1 MRSGSAR
8 KAWIAS
14 LAVALGCLLVAPS
27 AQAAIGF
34 GPGLSAQPAD
44 VQAGANSDFT
54 IDIPFTGSGAN
65 DSVRDLTVH
74 LPPGLIG
81 NPTATPLCT
90 LAQFQAGTEGSCPDA
105 SQVGEV
111 TVNASVDLLGLGIA
125 PLPLPTPIT
134 GTIYN
139 MEPQA
144 GEPARFGIVLKS
156 LPFDIPLLGDFV
168 LPPIKQQSGVAV
180 REDDL
185 GLDTVLNDIPN
196 TAEVIRVGPLPP
208 VTADIQITSQTLTL
222 FGVIGGKGFMRNPT
236 SCKEHVV
243 GFDATDHSDE
253 SATGQATFTTTG
265 CGNLDFSPELTGSIG
280 APGRTEPATKPPL
293 TTVIEQAANEAG
305 LRRAQVILPPGVT
318 ADAVELGNTCSTP
331 QFQASQCPA
340 NTIVGSA
347 VAQSPLLTAPL
358 AGDVSIVEPLQPGG
372 LPNLGVDL
380 KGPLALQLR
389 GDFVLTPGPGNVF
402 EGLPDIPISRF
413 ELVFNQDKLI
423 ITTRDLCE
431 PPVPAFHAD
440 FEGHNGATVS
450 GDFPVDVVG
459 CNGTGAGDP
468 TAKVKLTRSR
478 SEHPRLKAKV
488 RAGLANLKQ
497 FKLKLPRQLKLG
509 KKKAFKRGAKA
520 TDGSKV
526 GGRKRKAKVTAGD
539 DGATQLKLRVKGKGV
554 DRVKSI
560 KKGKKLRFTITAK
573 DVDGEKTKIKAK
585 AKAR

>member
-14 LAVALGCLLVAPS
+14 LAVALGFLVAAPS
-27 AQAAIGF
+27 SQAAIGF

-44 VQAGANSDFT
+44 TQAGANSDFT
-54 IDIPFTGSGAN
+54 IDMPFTGSGAD

-90 LAQFQAGTEGSCPDA
+90 LAEFQAGSEGSCPDA

-111 TVNASVDLLGLGIA
+111 TVNASLDVLGIPVA
-125 PLPLPTPIT
+125 LPTPIT
-134 GTIYN
+134 GSIYN
-139 MEPQA
+139 LEPQP

-156 LPFDIPLLGDFV
+156 LPFDIPVLGDFV

-265 CGNLDFSPELTGSIG
+265 CDKLPFSPELTGSIG

-293 TTVIEQAANEAG
+293 ITVIEQASNEAG
-305 LRRAQVILPPGVT
+305 LERAQVILPPGVS
-318 ADAVELGNTCSTP
+318 ADATVLNNVCPTP
-331 QFQASQCPA
+331 QFQASACPA
-340 NTIVGSA
+340 STIIGSA
-347 VAQSPLLTAPL
+347 TAQSPLLTTPL
-358 AGDVSIVEPLQPGG
+358 SGQVAIVEPLTPGG

-389 GDFVLTPGPGNVF
+389 GDFILTPGPGNVF

-413 ELVFNQDKLI
+413 ELRFDADKLVL
-423 ITTRDLCE
+423 TTRDLCE
-431 PPVPAFHAD
+431 PPVPALHAD
-440 FEGHNGATVS
+440 FEGHNGATLS
-450 GDFPVDVVG
+450 GDFPVEVVG
-459 CNGTGAGDP
+459 CDGTGSGDP

-478 SEHPRLKAKV
+478 SNHPRIKAKV
-488 RAGLANLKQ
+488 RAGLTNLKQ
-497 FKLKLPRQLKLG
+497 FKVKLPRQLRFAKG
-509 KKKAFKRGAKA
+509 RDFKRGAKA
-520 TDGSKV
+520 SGGSKV
-526 GGRKRKAKVTAGD
+526 GGGKRKAKVTAAAE
-539 DGATQLKLRVKGKGV
+539 GATKLKLSVKGQGL

-560 KKGKKLRFTITAK
+560 KKGRKLRFPITAK

-585 AKAR
+585 ARAR